1 MFISTRSFKS
11 IAKAA
16 VLALTLTLFSVVGGA
31 SAQAATTVYIND
43 TDAPLAFVKSNST
56 NLIGT
61 GVAVNDV
68 VLYKTVGTYGGVAI
82 DAVITTLSVSGSIS
96 NYDNPGS
103 ASTAAGAANN
113 WMINTVGGEARFR
126 FEFFRSGTYTGANTG
141 IPVVLQNV
149 KITSIDLDC
158 SSSTG
163 SYQYTDATGFQ
174 KYAMM
179 SPTNLAVQTVASTN
193 RVRFIAN
200 KTGSRSSVP
209 EDQVM
214 LKYDAVQTIEF
225 SFGNVVA
232 GQTNYFGLVFGGW
245 PNGGVPTEYTNV
257 FNTPPTSSDTT
268 LNAANGVATILSKT
282 NFGNYADADN
292 NPFMAVKIGTVSG
305 GTLQVNI
312 NGTWT
317 NVSANQVITVAD
329 IEAGKVRFTPSGAS
343 SIQFWVYDGL
353 DYSTNPYTI
362 TGTLATNGQTITF
375 NNPGTKG
382 VGDGSFASGATAS
395 SGLTVTL
402 VSLTPGVCTVS
413 GLNIV
418 PVSAGTCIIV
428 AKQPG
433 DSTYGSAPEVTQEF
447 QIVAGAAP
455 TLTQVITFNQPSDQS
470 LDTATVASGAISNV
484 SDSTTL
490 TPTLISNTPATC
502 SVTGLTINIL
512 AVGTCTI
519 TASHPGTAAVAPATN
534 VVRSFNITAVAGGG
548 TVPATQTWGSSI
560 VTGGGQVHLH
570 GYVETNG
577 TSTTYLFCYTENKP
591 ASTSTKILVG
601 GSNASLYCTS
611 TSTAATD
618 GAVETADISYSSSNT
633 SSSRINSGATVYFQI
648 IAYHSSTNKVY
659 GQIMKIQQGAGYIK
673 TTAPG
678 NITQTSATL
687 NGTAKNTSS
696 KSSRNL
702 YFCLN
707 AKYSVINYYQLANS
721 DGKCDQKLTSN
732 PASLNSGSSTSSAY
746 SGATSLIPNT
756 YYYYQI
762 YMVSSSSKSSYS
774 SYGNI
779 VRFKTSAASPE
790 ATTLGTTG
798 YTTSGAT
805 LTGSI
810 LSNDNS
816 VTPKFCYS
824 ETPTASAGVLS
835 EGNCIGGLVLASP
848 ETVAAGTVGVTRIVT
863 GLTTGHTYYYQTVGV
878 YNGSS
883 KVYGAIK
890 SFTLGAPAATTLSAS
905 GVKVTS
911 GTSWEAQL
919 NGFIK
924 PNGGTSTN
932 YFCLAETNT
941 VTAKGQMT
949 SCVTGGGAVALETAT
964 AETLTNSGSISL
976 SKTGLTAGVTY
987 YFQAIG
993 RNLAQSPSLDNF
1005 GEVLSF
1011 ITASAPSVTTE
1022 DVLVVAV
1029 DTATVRGTMTANGAL
1044 TTGSFCISTSNA
1056 ATVIDGVLDSCLFV
1070 IPSSALTTTTTAN
1083 TTGDAVGLS
1092 QATTYYYQQ
1101 IGDNAMGTSYGTI
1114 KSFTTLAGAPVV
1126 TTVAASDVL
1135 STSATLNGRVNPGG
1149 ASTTVKFCYH
1159 TSNST
1164 DSSGKITGC
1173 TLTDTVTVLAG
1184 TAGLTSL
1191 FKNVD
1196 SLTVNTTYY
1205 FQVVA
1210 YNVVAGV
1217 TNTTYGA
1224 VLNFKTGAPI
1234 VQTLSATS
1242 VTGTTAVLNGTV
1254 KANGSNITSVSFC
1267 LATDS
1272 TVSGRQISNCSP
1284 AGTTTGSATPGTF
1297 SASITIANPESSTA
1311 SGLTSGTTY
1320 YFQIIAQNAQGTSYG
1335 DVLSFVAGAPIG
1347 VTKPATLVTGSTAR
1361 LNGTVNRNGDSG
1373 TTATFCLSDAED
1385 IGADGSLASCIA
1397 TTDVDFTGLSAS
1409 TSTDIAVFVDSA
1421 DLVAG
1426 NTYFFQIKASGTNG
1440 TSIGEVLSFSTGYT
1454 VQFLANGGSGSMSD
1468 QSAVSTTALTS
1479 NAYTKSGSTFSGW
1492 SRTSGGSVEFADGA
1506 SYDFQANLTLYAI
1519 WTAAATP
1526 APTVTKKK
1534 PTLNWSNPSPIKQG
1548 TPLSG
1553 TQLNAITDVPS
1564 VCVYSPAL
1572 GSVLPAG
1579 TYTLS
1584 VTCTPNDPNYEP
1596 ISGTVTLIVKGKV
1609 KPQILWFNPQP
1620 IVNPT
1625 PLTGTQLNALANV
1638 PGKYTYNPPA
1648 GTVLAPG
1655 QHPLNVKFTPDN
1667 REDNEDMEA
1676 NVTIEVLDKKDA
1688 KPVVPPS
1695 KPASLPDT
1703 KTATTPAPA
1712 VILQTAG
1719 KSETITV
1726 RQNDEKTGII
1736 VSAQN
1741 WSLAIKST
1749 TQFVQGTVEDTSARV
1764 VIEKGNTVTTSGT
1777 GFKPFSQVDVW
1788 VYSTPTWLG
1797 AVMTDQF
1804 GNFTT
1809 TLPMP
1814 NALPE
1819 GDHTFQAKG
1828 QTPESTERVAAIPI
1842 TLVPATVVNKP
1853 GSLRFEVYFGMN
1865 SPIVTAKE
1873 KARVTKLVQYAM
1885 KKIASGSKITVEIDG
1900 WVQPNPNPGDIKY
1913 LSTHRAKNTA
1923 NVLRAL
1929 GLKGIYTLKY
1939 PGLAKDNIPA
1949 ARHASV
1955 IIKWS
1960 KSK

>member
-1 MFISTRSFKS
+1 MIFTRQKRAT
-11 IAKAA
+11 IAKTAIA
-16 VLALTLTLFSVVGGA
+16 ALTLTLISVIGGV

-61 GVAVNDV
+61 GTAANDV

-126 FEFFRSGTYTGANTG
+126 FQFFRAGTYTGANTG
-141 IPVVLQNV
+141 VPVVLQNV

-158 SSSTG
+158 SSAAG

-200 KTGSRSSVP
+200 KTGSRTSVP

-214 LKYDAVQTIEF
+214 MKYDAVQSIEF

-232 GQTNYFGLVFGGW
+232 SQTNYFGLVFGGW
-245 PNGGVPTEYTNV
+245 PNGGIPTEYTNV
-257 FNTPPTSSDTT
+257 FNTPPTASDSTINT
-268 LNAANGVATILSKT
+268 SNGVATILSTT

-292 NPFMAVKIGTVSG
+292 NPFMAVKIGTVTG
-305 GTLQVNI
+305 GTLKLN
-312 NGTWT
+312 TT
-317 NVSANQVITVAD
+317 NVTTGQIITVAD
-329 IEAGKVRFTPSGAS
+329 IEAGKLNFTASGS
-343 SIQFWVYDGL
+343 STIQFWVYDGL
-353 DYSTNPYTI
+353 DFSTNPYTI
-362 TGTLATNGQTITF
+362 TGANAAGAQTITF

-382 VGDGSFASGATAS
+382 VGSGTFASGATAS
-395 SGLTVTL
+395 TGLTVQL

-413 GLNIV
+413 GLDIV

-433 DSTYGSAPEVTQEF
+433 DSNVGAAPEVTQEF

-455 TLTQVITFNQPSDQS
+455 TLTQVITFAQPADQS
-470 LDTATVASGAISNV
+470 LDTATVASGATSAV

-490 TPTLISNTPATC
+490 VPVLTSNTPSTC
-502 SVTGLTINIL
+502 TVNGLTINIV

-519 TASHPGTAAVAPATN
+519 TASQPGTATVAPATN
-534 VVRSFNITAVAGGG
+534 VVRSFNITSVAGGG
-548 TVPATQTWGSSI
+548 TVPATQTWGSSV
-560 VTGGGQVHLH
+560 VTGGSNVRLH
-570 GYVETNG
+570 GYVSVNSAT
-577 TSTTYLFCYTENKP
+577 TTYQFCYTENRP
-591 ASTSTKILVG
+591 AATTTKILVG
-601 GSNASLYCTS
+601 GSNGSLYCTS
-611 TSTAATD
+611 TATTASDAV
-618 GAVETADISYSSSNT
+618 VETADISYSGNSTNA
-633 SSSRINSGATVYFQI
+633 SRINSGSTVYFQI
-648 IAYHSSTNKVY
+648 IAYHSSSNKVY
-659 GQIMKIQQGAGYIK
+659 GQIMQIAQSAGYVK
-673 TTAPG
+673 TTTESNLA
-678 NITQTSATL
+678 QTSATL

-707 AKYSVINYYQLANS
+707 ATYNIVNRVQLANS
-721 DGKCDQKLTSN
+721 DGKCDQKLTSS
-732 PASLNSGSSTSSAY
+732 PANLSTGSSTSSANANV
-746 SGATSLIPNT
+746 SGLKAAT
-756 YYYYQI
+756 YYYYQL
-762 YMVSSSSKSSYS
+762 YMVSTKSSSTI

-798 YTTSGAT
+798 YTTTSAT

-824 ETPTASAGVLS
+824 ETPTATSGVLTES
-835 EGNCIGGLVLASP
+835 NCIGGLVLASP
-848 ETVAAGTVGVTRIVT
+848 DVVSVGTAGVNRVIT
-863 GLTTGHTYYYQTVGV
+863 GLTSGKTYYYQTVGV
-878 YNGSS
+878 YNTTS

-890 SFTLGAPAATTLSAS
+890 SFTLGAPAATTLTAT
-905 GVKVTS
+905 GVKITS

-919 NGFIK
+919 NGFIN

-932 YFCLAETNT
+932 YFCISDTNT
-941 VTAKGQMT
+941 VTAKGVMT
-949 SCVTGGGAVALETAT
+949 QCVTGGGAVLLDTAT
-964 AETLTNSGSISL
+964 AETRNTSGPITL
-976 SKTGLTAGVTY
+976 SKTGLNAGVTY

-993 RNLAQSPSLDNF
+993 RNLSQSPSLDNF

-1011 ITASAPSVTTE
+1011 ITASAPTVTTE
-1022 DVLVVAV
+1022 DVLLFGI

-1044 TTGSFCISTSNA
+1044 TTGSFCISSSSA

-1070 IPSSALTTTTTAN
+1070 IPSSPTTTSTNSA

-1101 IGDNAMGTSYGTI
+1101 IGDNSQGTSYGTI
-1114 KSFTTLAGAPVV
+1114 KSFTTLAGSPVV
-1126 TTVAASDVL
+1126 TTLAATNVL
-1135 STSATLNGRVNPGG
+1135 STTSTLNGRVNPGG

-1159 TSNST
+1159 TSSST
-1164 DSSGKITGC
+1164 DSNGKITGC
-1173 TLTDTVTVLAG
+1173 TLTDTVTVLSAS
-1184 TAGLTSL
+1184 AGLTTL
-1191 FKNVD
+1191 LKNID

-1210 YNVVAGV
+1210 SNVVAGN

-1224 VLNFKTGAPI
+1224 VLSFQTGAPI
-1234 VQTLSATS
+1234 VQTQPATS
-1242 VTGTTAVLNGTV
+1242 VTGTSAVLNGTV
-1254 KANGSNITSVSFC
+1254 KANGSNISAVKFC
-1267 LATDS
+1267 LATDPTATNGVITS
-1272 TVSGRQISNCSP
+1272 SNCAGGSP
-1284 AGTTTGSATPGTF
+1284 QNATPYTF
-1297 SASITIANPESSTA
+1297 SSTILTANPESLTV
-1311 SGLTSGTTY
+1311 TSGISSGTVY
-1320 YFQIIAQNAQGTSYG
+1320 YFQISATNGQGTSYG
-1335 DVLSFVAGAPIG
+1335 EILSFTAGAPIG
-1347 VTKPATLVTGSTAR
+1347 VTKTATSVTGSSAR
-1361 LNGTVNRNGDSG
+1361 LNGTVNRNGDAD
-1373 TTATFCLSDAED
+1373 TTALFCLSDAED
-1385 IGADGSLASCIA
+1385 VGADGSLLTCISS
-1397 TTDVDFTGLSAS
+1397 TDVDFTGLSAS
-1409 TSTDIAVFVDSA
+1409 TNTDISVFVDASS
-1421 DLVAG
+1421 LVAG
-1426 NTYFFQIKASGTNG
+1426 NTYFFQIKATGTNG
-1440 TSIGEVLSFSTGYT
+1440 TTIGQVFDFSTGYT
-1454 VQFLANGGSGSMSD
+1454 VQFVANGGSGSMND
-1468 QSAVSTTALTS
+1468 LSATTTTALTA
-1479 NAYTKSGSTFSGW
+1479 NAFSKASSTFAGW

-1506 SYDFQANLTLYAI
+1506 TYDFSANLTLYAI
-1519 WTAAATP
+1519 WNAVATP
-1526 APTVTKKK
+1526 APTT
-1534 PTLNWSNPSPIKQG
+1534 PTVKLKAKLTWGNPSAIKQG

-1553 TQLNAITDVPS
+1553 SQLNAVTDVPS

-1572 GSVLPAG
+1572 GTVLPAG
-1579 TYTLS
+1579 TYALT
-1584 VTCTPNDPNYEP
+1584 VTCTPNDSNYEP
-1596 ISGTVTLIVKGKV
+1596 ITGTVTLIVKGKV
-1609 KPQILWFNPQP
+1609 KPQILWFNPSA
-1620 IVNPT
+1620 IINPT
-1625 PLTGTQLNALANV
+1625 PLSGTQLNALANV
-1638 PGKYTYNPPA
+1638 PGKYSYNPPA
-1648 GTVLAPG
+1648 GTILAPG
-1655 QHPLNVKFTPDN
+1655 KHALNVKFTPDN
-1667 REDNEDMEA
+1667 REDNEDMES
-1676 NVTIEVLDKKDA
+1676 NVTIEVLEKKDA
-1688 KPVVPPS
+1688 KPVVPPT
-1695 KPASLPDT
+1695 KPVSTPDT
-1703 KTATTPAPA
+1703 KTVSTPAPA

-1726 RQNDEKTGII
+1726 RQNEEKTGII
-1736 VSAQN
+1736 VSSAD

-1749 TQFVQGTVEDTSARV
+1749 TQFVQGNVEDTSARV

-1814 NALPE
+1814 NSLPE

-1828 QTPESTERVAAIPI
+1828 QTPESAERTAAIPI

-1865 SPIVTAKE
+1865 SPVVT
-1873 KARVTKLVQYAM
+1873 KAEQARITKLVQFAA
-1885 KKIASGSKITVEIDG
+1885 KKIAAGSKVTVEVNG

-1913 LSTHRAKNTA
+1913 LSTNRAKNVA
-1923 NVLRAL
+1923 AVIKAL
-1929 GLKGIYTLKY
+1929 GIKGSYTLKY
-1939 PGLAKDNIPA
+1939 PGLAKDNIPS

-1955 IIKWS
+1955 IINWS

>member
-1 MFISTRSFKS
+1 LVGTISDPT
-11 IAKAA
+11 AE
-16 VLALTLTLFSVVGGA
+16 
-31 SAQAATTVYIND
+31 AATTVTISD

-56 NLIGT
+56 NLVGT
-61 GVAVNDV
+61 GVAANDV
-68 VLYKTVGTYGGVAI
+68 VLYKTVGTYGGVSI
-82 DAVITTLSVSGSIS
+82 DAVITTLSVSGSVS

-126 FEFFRSGTYTGANTG
+126 FEFFRAGTYTGANTG
-141 IPVVLQNV
+141 VPVVLQNV

-158 SSSTG
+158 SSAAG

-200 KTGSRSSVP
+200 KTGSRTSVP

-214 LKYDAVQTIEF
+214 MKYDAVQSIEF

-257 FNTPPTSSDTT
+257 FNTPPTASDTT
-268 LNAANGVATILSKT
+268 INTSNGVATVLSTT

-292 NPFMAVKIGTVSG
+292 NPFMAVKIGTVTG
-305 GTLQVNI
+305 GTLKLNTTTVI
-312 NGTWT
+312 SG
-317 NVSANQVITVAD
+317 QVITVAD
-329 IEAGKVRFTPSGAS
+329 IEAGKLNFTASGSS

-353 DYSTNPYTI
+353 DFSTNPYTI
-362 TGTLATNGQTITF
+362 TGTNAAGAQTITF

-382 VGDGSFASGATAS
+382 VGSGTFPSGATAS
-395 SGLTVTL
+395 SGLTVQL

-413 GLNIV
+413 GLDIV

-433 DSTYGSAPEVTQEF
+433 DANFGAAPEKTQEF
-447 QIVAGAAP
+447 LIVAGAAP
-455 TLTQVITFNQPSDQS
+455 TETQTITFLQPADQS
-470 LDTATVASGAISNV
+470 LDTATVASGASSLATNGT
-484 SDSTTL
+484 SL
-490 TPTLISNTPATC
+490 TPTLTSNTPGVC

-519 TASHPGTAAVAPATN
+519 TASQPGTSVIAPAAN
-534 VVRSFNITAVAGGG
+534 VTRSFNITSVAGGG
-548 TVPATQTWGSSI
+548 TVPTAQTWGSSI
-560 VTGGGQVHLH
+560 VTGGSNVRLH
-570 GYVETNG
+570 GYVTTEG
-577 TSTTYLFCYTENKP
+577 AATTYKFCFSETRP
-591 ASTSTKILVG
+591 ASTTTKILT
-601 GSNASLYCTS
+601 SSIYCTTAVNIS
-611 TSTAATD
+611 TTD
-618 GAVETADISYSSSNT
+618 GAYDSGDITYSGNSTNST
-633 SSSRINSGATVYFQI
+633 RINSGATVYFQI
-648 IAYHSSTNKVY
+648 IAYPTANANNKVY
-659 GQIMKIQQGAGYIK
+659 GQIMQIAQSAGYVK
-673 TTAPG
+673 TTAET
-678 NITQTSATL
+678 NLLQTSATL

-707 AKYSVINYYQLANS
+707 ATYNIVNRVQLANS

-732 PASLNSGSSTSSAY
+732 PANLSNGSSTSSANANVT
-746 SGATSLIPNT
+746 GLKAAT
-756 YYYYQI
+756 YYYYQL
-762 YMVSSSSKSSYS
+762 YMVSSKSSS
-774 SYGNI
+774 TISYGNI
-779 VRFKTSAASPE
+779 VRFKTAAASPE

-798 YTTSGAT
+798 YTSTSAT

-824 ETPTASAGVLS
+824 ETPTATSGVLS
-835 EGNCIGGLVLASP
+835 EANCIGGLVLASP
-848 ETVAAGTVGVTRIVT
+848 ETVSVGTAGVNRVIT
-863 GLTTGHTYYYQTVGV
+863 GLTTGKTYFYQTVGV
-878 YNGSS
+878 YNSTS
-883 KVYGAIK
+883 KVYGAIR
-890 SFTLGAPAATTLSAS
+890 SFTLGAPAATTLTAT

-911 GTSWEAQL
+911 GSSWEAQL
-919 NGFIK
+919 NGFIN

-932 YFCLAETNT
+932 YFCISDTNT
-941 VTAKGQMT
+941 VTNKGAMT
-949 SCVTGGGAVALETAT
+949 QCVTGGGAVLLDTAT
-964 AETLTNSGSISL
+964 AETRTTSGSITL
-976 SKTGLTAGVTY
+976 NKTGLTAGVTY

-993 RNLAQSPSLDNF
+993 RNLTQSPSLDNF

-1011 ITASAPSVTTE
+1011 ITASAPTVTTE
-1022 DVLVVAV
+1022 DVLVLGV

-1044 TTGSFCISTSNA
+1044 TTGSFCISASNA

-1070 IPSSALTTTTTAN
+1070 IASSPLTTSTNSA

-1101 IGDNAMGTSYGTI
+1101 IGDNSQGTSYGTI
-1114 KSFTTLAGAPVV
+1114 KSFTTLAGSPVV
-1126 TTVAASDVL
+1126 TTLPATNVL
-1135 STSATLNGRVNPGG
+1135 STTSTLNGRVNPGG

-1164 DSSGKITGC
+1164 DASGMITGC
-1173 TLTDTVTVLAG
+1173 TLTETVTVLAAS
-1184 TAGLTSL
+1184 AGLTTL
-1191 FKNVD
+1191 LKNID

-1210 YNVVAGV
+1210 SNVVAGS

-1224 VLNFKTGAPI
+1224 VLSFKTGAPI
-1234 VQTLSATS
+1234 VQTQPATA
-1242 VTGTTAVLNGTV
+1242 VTGTSAVLNGTV
-1254 KANGSNITSVSFC
+1254 KANGSNISAVKFC
-1267 LATDS
+1267 LATDPTATNGVITS
-1272 TVSGRQISNCSP
+1272 SNC
-1284 AGTTTGSATPGTF
+1284 AGGAPQNATPYTF
-1297 SASITIANPESSTA
+1297 SSSIIIANPESLTVS
-1311 SGLTSGTTY
+1311 SGISSGTTY
-1320 YFQIIAQNAQGTSYG
+1320 YFQISATNGQGTSYG
-1335 DVLSFVAGAPIG
+1335 EILSFTAGAPIG
-1347 VTKPATLVTGSTAR
+1347 VTTAATSVTGSTAR

-1373 TTATFCLSDAED
+1373 TSALFCLSDAED
-1385 IGADGSLASCIA
+1385 VGADGSLLTCISS
-1397 TTDVDFTGLSAS
+1397 TDVDFTGLSAS
-1409 TSTDIAVFVDSA
+1409 TNTDISVFVDASS
-1421 DLVAG
+1421 LVAG
-1426 NTYFFQIKASGTNG
+1426 NTYFFQIKTTGTNG
-1440 TSIGEVLSFSTGYT
+1440 TSIGEVLNFSTGYT
-1454 VQFLANGGSGSMSD
+1454 VQFVANGGSGSMND
-1468 QSAVSTTALTS
+1468 LSATTATALTA
-1479 NAYTKSGSTFSGW
+1479 NAFSKASSTFAGW
-1492 SRTSGGSVEFADGA
+1492 SRTAGGSVEFADGA
-1506 SYDFQANLTLYAI
+1506 TYDFTANLTLYAI
-1519 WTAAATP
+1519 WNAVASTP
-1526 APTVTKKK
+1526 TPTPTPKKK
-1534 PTLNWSNPSPIKQG
+1534 PVLNWGNPSPIKQG

-1553 TQLNAITDVPS
+1553 TQLNASTDVPS

-1572 GSVLPAG
+1572 GTVLPAG
-1579 TYTLS
+1579 TYTLT

-1596 ISGTVTLIVKGKV
+1596 ISGSVTLIVKGKV
-1609 KPQILWFNPQP
+1609 KPQILWFNPTP

-1625 PLTGTQLNALANV
+1625 PLGGTQLNALANV
-1638 PGKYTYNPPA
+1638 PGKYSYNPPA

-1655 QHPLNVKFTPDN
+1655 KHPLNVKFTPDN

-1676 NVTIEVLDKKDA
+1676 NVTIEVLEKKDEKPA
-1688 KPVVPPS
+1688 IVPTKPVN
-1695 KPASLPDT
+1695 LPDT

-1719 KSETITV
+1719 KSETITI

-1736 VSAQN
+1736 VSAPD

-1749 TQFVQGTVEDTSARV
+1749 TQFVQGSVQDTAARV

-1777 GFKPFSQVDVW
+1777 GFKPNSQVDVW

-1814 NALPE
+1814 ASLPE

-1828 QTPESTERVAAIPI
+1828 QTPESTERTAAIPI
-1842 TLVPATVVNKP
+1842 TLVPAAVVNKP

-1865 SPIVTAKE
+1865 SPVVT
-1873 KARVTKLVQYAM
+1873 KAETARISKLVQYAM
-1885 KKIASGSKITVEIDG
+1885 KKIASGSKVTVEIDG

-1913 LSTHRAKNTA
+1913 LSTHRASNTA
-1923 NVLRAL
+1923 RVVREL
-1929 GLKGIYTLKY
+1929 GLQGSYTLRY
-1939 PGLAKDNIPA
+1939 PGLAKDNIPT

-1955 IIKWS
+1955 YITWS

>member
-1 MFISTRSFKS
+1 MLFNTRISRGL
-11 IAKAA
+11 AQAA
-16 VLALTLTLFSVVGGA
+16 VTALFLTLVGTISA
-31 SAQAATTVYIND
+31 PTAQAATTVYIND
-43 TDAPLAFVKSNST
+43 TDAPLAFVKANST
-56 NLIGT
+56 NLVGT
-61 GVAVNDV
+61 GVATNDV

-82 DAVITTLSVSGSIS
+82 DAVITTLSVSGSVS

-126 FEFFRSGTYTGANTG
+126 FEFFRAGTYTGANTG
-141 IPVVLQNV
+141 VPVVLQNV

-158 SSSTG
+158 SSAAG

-214 LKYDAVQTIEF
+214 LKYDAVQKIEF

-232 GQTNYFGLVFGGW
+232 GSTNYFGLVFGGW

-257 FNTPPTSSDTT
+257 FNTPPTASDTT
-268 LNAANGVATILSKT
+268 INTSNGVATILSTT

-292 NPFMAVKIGTVSG
+292 NPFMAVKIGTVTG
-305 GTLQVNI
+305 GTLKLNTTTVTA
-312 NGTWT
+312 G
-317 NVSANQVITVAD
+317 QVITVAD
-329 IEAGKVRFTPSGAS
+329 IEAGKLNFTASGAS

-353 DYSTNPYTI
+353 DFSTNPYTI
-362 TGTLATNGQTITF
+362 TGTNATNAQTITF

-382 VGDGSFASGATAS
+382 VGSGTFASGATAS
-395 SGLTVTL
+395 SGLTVEL

-413 GLNIV
+413 GLDIV

-433 DSTYGSAPEVTQEF
+433 NSTYGAAPEVTQEF

-455 TLTQVITFNQPSDQS
+455 TLTQVITFAQPADQS
-470 LDTATVASGAISNV
+470 LDTATVASGATSAV

-490 TPTLISNTPATC
+490 VPVLTSNTPSTC

-519 TASHPGTAAVAPATN
+519 TASQPGTSTVAPATN

-560 VTGGGQVHLH
+560 VTGGSNVHLH
-570 GYVETNG
+570 GYVAYNG
-577 TSTTYLFCYTENKP
+577 VTTTYQFCYTENKP
-591 ASTSTKILVG
+591 AATTTKILVG
-601 GSNASLYCTS
+601 GSSGSLYCTS
-611 TSTAATD
+611 TATTASDAV
-618 GAVETADISYSSSNT
+618 VETADISYTGSST
-633 SSSRINSGATVYFQI
+633 SSTRINSGATVYFQI
-648 IAYHSSTNKVY
+648 IAYHSSSNKVY
-659 GQIMKIQQGAGYIK
+659 GQIMQIAQSAGYVK
-673 TTAPG
+673 TTAES
-678 NITQTSATL
+678 NLAQTSATL

-707 AKYSVINYYQLANS
+707 ATYNIVNRVQLANA

-732 PASLNSGSSTSSAY
+732 PANLSSGSTTSSANANVT
-746 SGATSLIPNT
+746 GLKAAT
-756 YYYYQI
+756 YYYYQL
-762 YMVSSSSKSSYS
+762 YMVSTKSSSTI

-798 YTTSGAT
+798 YTSTSAT

-824 ETPTASAGVLS
+824 ETPTATSGVLT
-835 EGNCIGGLVLASP
+835 EANCIGGLVLASP
-848 ETVAAGTVGVTRIVT
+848 ETVSVGTAGVNRVIT
-863 GLTTGHTYYYQTVGV
+863 GLTTGKTYYYQTVGV
-878 YNGSS
+878 YNSTS
-883 KVYGAIK
+883 KVYGAIR
-890 SFTLGAPAATTLSAS
+890 SFTLGAPAATTLTAT

-919 NGFIK
+919 NGFIN

-932 YFCLAETNT
+932 YFCISDTNT
-941 VTAKGQMT
+941 VTAKGAMT
-949 SCVTGGGAVALETAT
+949 RCVTGGGAVLLDTAT
-964 AETLTNSGSISL
+964 AETRTASGPITL

-993 RNLAQSPSLDNF
+993 RNLTQSPSLDNF

-1011 ITASAPSVTTE
+1011 ITASAPTVTTE
-1022 DVLVVAV
+1022 DVLVLGV

-1044 TTGSFCISTSNA
+1044 TTGSFCISASNA
-1056 ATVIDGVLDSCLFV
+1056 ATIIDGVLDSCLFV
-1070 IPSSALTTTTTAN
+1070 LPSSPLTTSTNSA

-1101 IGDNAMGTSYGTI
+1101 IGDNSQGTSYGTI
-1114 KSFTTLAGAPVV
+1114 KSFTTYAGSPVA
-1126 TTVAASDVL
+1126 TTVAATNVL
-1135 STSATLNGRVNPGG
+1135 STTATLNGRVNSGG
-1149 ASTTVKFCYH
+1149 ATTTVKFCYG
-1159 TSNST
+1159 TS
-1164 DSSGKITGC
+1164 SSLTGC
-1173 TLTDTVTVLAG
+1173 TMTGTVATIAA
-1184 TAGLTSL
+1184 TAGLTSVL
-1191 FKNVD
+1191 FNAD
-1196 SLTVNTTYY
+1196 SLTANTTYY

-1210 YNVVAGV
+1210 
-1217 TNTTYGA
+1217 TNTVNGA
-1224 VLNFKTGAPI
+1224 TNTINGAILSFKTGAPI
-1234 VQTLSATS
+1234 VQTLAATAVTATS
-1242 VTGTTAVLNGTV
+1242 AVLNGTV
-1254 KANGSNITSVSFC
+1254 KANGSNISNVQFC
-1267 LATDS
+1267 LATDPTLNVNGS
-1272 TVSGRQISNCSP
+1272 GAIATCVSSNN
-1284 AGTTTGSATPGTF
+1284 ATP
-1297 SASITIANPESSTA
+1297 ASFASTITIANPESQTV
-1311 SGLTSGTTY
+1311 SGLTTGATY
-1320 YFQIIAQNAQGTSYG
+1320 YFQVIATNGQGTSYG
-1335 DVLSFVAGAPIG
+1335 EVMTFTAGAPVG
-1347 VTKPATLVTGSTAR
+1347 VTTAASSVTGSSAR
-1361 LNGTVNRNGDSG
+1361 LNGTVNRNGDTG
-1373 TTATFCLSDAED
+1373 TTALFCLSDAED
-1385 IGADGSLASCIA
+1385 VGTDGSLVTCISS
-1397 TTDVDFTGLSAS
+1397 TDVDFTGLSAS
-1409 TSTDIAVFVDSA
+1409 TNTDISVFVDVSS
-1421 DLVAG
+1421 LVAG
-1426 NTYFFQIKASGTNG
+1426 NTYFFQIKTTGTNG
-1440 TSIGEVLSFSTGYT
+1440 TTIGQVLNFSTGYT
-1454 VQFLANGGSGSMSD
+1454 VQFLANGGSGSMND
-1468 QSAVSTTALTS
+1468 LSATTTTALTA
-1479 NAYTKSGSTFSGW
+1479 NAFSKASSTFAGW

-1506 SYDFQANLTLYAI
+1506 NYDFTANLTLYAI
-1519 WTAAATP
+1519 WNAVASTP
-1526 APTVTKKK
+1526 TPTPTPTPKKK
-1534 PTLNWSNPSPIKQG
+1534 PVLNWGNPSPIKQG

-1553 TQLNAITDVPS
+1553 TQLNASTDVPS

-1572 GSVLPAG
+1572 GTVLPAG
-1579 TYTLS
+1579 TYTLT

-1596 ISGTVTLIVKGKV
+1596 ISGSVTLIVKGKV
-1609 KPQILWFNPQP
+1609 KPQILWFNPTP

-1625 PLTGTQLNALANV
+1625 PLGGTQLNALANV
-1638 PGKYTYNPPA
+1638 PGKYSYNPPA
-1648 GTVLAPG
+1648 GTVLVPG
-1655 QHPLNVKFTPDN
+1655 KHPLNVKFTPDN

-1676 NVTIEVLDKKDA
+1676 NVTIEVLEKKDEKPA
-1688 KPVVPPS
+1688 IVPTKPVN
-1695 KPASLPDT
+1695 LPDT

-1736 VSAQN
+1736 VSAPD

-1749 TQFVQGTVEDTSARV
+1749 TQFVQGSVQDTSARV

-1777 GFKPFSQVDVW
+1777 GFKPNSQVDVW

-1814 NALPE
+1814 ASLPE

-1828 QTPESTERVAAIPI
+1828 QTPESTERTAAIPI
-1842 TLVPATVVNKP
+1842 TLVPAAVVNKP

-1865 SPIVTAKE
+1865 SPVVT
-1873 KARVTKLVQYAM
+1873 KAETARISKLVQYAM
-1885 KKIASGSKITVEIDG
+1885 KKIASGSKVTVEIDG

-1913 LSTHRAKNTA
+1913 LSTHRASNTA
-1923 NVLRAL
+1923 RVVREL
-1929 GLKGIYTLKY
+1929 GLQGSYTLRY
-1939 PGLAKDNIPA
+1939 PGLAKDNIPT

-1955 IIKWS
+1955 YITWS

>member
-1 MFISTRSFKS
+1 MSFSTYLRRRITPTV
-11 IAKAA
+11 IAA
-16 VLALTLTLFSVVGGA
+16 LALGLLTVITPQG
-31 SAQAATTVYIND
+31 AQAATTVYIND
-43 TDAPLAFVKSNST
+43 TDAPLAFVKT
-56 NLIGT
+56 NAVNIVGT
-61 GVAVNDV
+61 GVAAGDV
-68 VLYKTVGTYGGVAI
+68 VLYKTVGTYGGVSI
-82 DAVITTLSVSGSIS
+82 DAAVTTISVSGSIA

-103 ASTAAGAANN
+103 ASTAAGYLNN

-126 FEFFRSGTYTGANTG
+126 FEFFRAGTYTGANTG

-158 SSSTG
+158 SSAAG

-225 SFGNVVA
+225 SFGNLVA
-232 GQTNYFGLVFGGW
+232 GSTNYFGLVFGGW

-257 FNTPPTSSDTT
+257 FNTPPTSTNTNINTS
-268 LNAANGVATILSKT
+268 NGVATVLSTT
-282 NFGNYADADN
+282 NFGTYADADN
-292 NPFMAVKIGTVSG
+292 NPFMSVKIGTVTG
-305 GTLQVNI
+305 GTLQWY
-312 NGTWT
+312 NGTTWA
-317 NVSANQVITVAD
+317 NVTAGQVITVAD
-329 IEAGKVRFTPSGAS
+329 IEKGYLKFTASGAS

-353 DYSTNPYTI
+353 DFSTNPYTI
-362 TGTLATNGQTITF
+362 TGTNAAGSQTITF
-375 NNPGTKG
+375 ANPGTKG
-382 VGDGSFASGATAS
+382 VGSGQFASNAVAT
-395 SGLTVTL
+395 SGLTVEL

-418 PVSAGTCIIV
+418 PVIAGTCIIV

-433 DSTYGSAPEVTQEF
+433 DSNFGAAPEVTQEF
-447 QIVAGAAP
+447 LIVAGSAP
-455 TLTQVITFNQPSDQS
+455 TETQTITFPQPSDQS
-470 LDTATVASGAISNV
+470 LDTATVASGASSLATNGT
-484 SDSTTL
+484 SL
-490 TPTLISNTPATC
+490 TPTLTSNTPSIC

-519 TASHPGTAAVAPATN
+519 TASQPGTTIIAPATN
-534 VVRSFNITAVAGGG
+534 VTRSFNITAVAGGG

-560 VTGGGQVHLH
+560 VNNGGQVHLH
-570 GYVETNG
+570 GYVQTNG
-577 TSTTYLFCYTENKP
+577 TSTTYLFCYTETKP
-591 ASTSTKILVG
+591 ASTTTKILVG
-601 GSNASLYCTS
+601 SSNASLYCTS
-611 TSTAATD
+611 TSSAASD
-618 GAVETADISYSSSNT
+618 SAVETADISYTGSSTNA
-633 SSSRINSGATVYFQI
+633 SRINSGSTVYFQI
-648 IAYHSSTNKVY
+648 IAYHSSANKVY
-659 GQIMKIQQGAGYIK
+659 GQIMQIAQGAGNVK
-673 TTAPG
+673 TTTES
-678 NITQTSATL
+678 NLTQTSATL

-707 AKYSVINYYQLANS
+707 AAYNVVNRVQLANA
-721 DGKCDQKLTSN
+721 DGKCDQKLTAN
-732 PASLNSGSSTSSAY
+732 PANLSSGNSTSSSNAAVT
-746 SGATSLIPNT
+746 GLKPAT
-756 YYYYQI
+756 YYYYQH
-762 YMVSSSSKSSYS
+762 YMVSSKSSS
-774 SYGNI
+774 TISYGNI

-790 ATTLGTTG
+790 ATTLGVTG
-798 YTTSGAT
+798 YTTTSAT

-816 VTPKFCYS
+816 VTPKFCYT
-824 ETPTASAGVLS
+824 ETATSSAGVLS
-835 EGNCIGGLVLASP
+835 EGNCIGGLVIASP
-848 ETVAAGTVGVTRIVT
+848 ETVSVGTLGVNRVIT
-863 GLTTGHTYYYQTVGV
+863 GLVSGHTYYYQTVGV
-878 YNGSS
+878 YNSTS
-883 KVYGAIK
+883 KVYGAIR
-890 SFTLGAPAATTLSAS
+890 SFTLGAPAATTLTAT

-919 NGFIK
+919 NGFIN

-932 YFCLAETNT
+932 YFCISDTNT
-941 VTAKGQMT
+941 VTAKGAMT
-949 SCVTGGGAVALETAT
+949 RCVTGGGAVALDTAT
-964 AETLTNSGSISL
+964 AETRTTSGPITL

-993 RNLAQSPSLDNF
+993 RNLTQSPSLDNY

-1011 ITASAPSVTTE
+1011 ITASAPDVTTE
-1022 DVLVVAV
+1022 DVLVVGV

-1044 TTGSFCISTSNA
+1044 TTGSFCISASSA
-1056 ATVIDGVLDSCLFV
+1056 ATIIDGVLDSCLFV
-1070 IPSSALTTTTTAN
+1070 IPSSPLTTSTNSA
-1083 TTGDAVGLS
+1083 TTGAAVGLS

-1101 IGDNAMGTSYGTI
+1101 IGDNSQGTSYGTI
-1114 KSFTTLAGAPVV
+1114 KSFTTFAGSPVA
-1126 TTVAASDVL
+1126 TTVAATNVL
-1135 STSATLNGRVNPGG
+1135 ATTATLNGRVNSGG
-1149 ASTTVKFCYH
+1149 AAATVKFCYY
-1159 TSNST
+1159 TSSST
-1164 DSSGKITGC
+1164 DSNGKITSC
-1173 TLTDTVTVLAG
+1173 TLTSTVTTVGA
-1184 TAGLTSL
+1184 TAGLTSVL
-1191 FKNVD
+1191 FNVD
-1196 SLTVNTTYY
+1196 SLTANTTYY

-1210 YNVVAGV
+1210 SNTVNGA
-1217 TNTTYGA
+1217 TNTIYGA
-1224 VLNFKTGAPI
+1224 VLSFKTGAPI
-1234 VQTLSATS
+1234 VQTMAATS
-1242 VTGTTAVLNGTV
+1242 VTGTSAVLNGTV
-1254 KANGSNITSVSFC
+1254 KANGSNISNVQFC
-1267 LATDS
+1267 LATDPTAS
-1272 TVSGRQISNCSP
+1272 NGQITTCTSSGN
-1284 AGTTTGSATPGTF
+1284 ATPATF
-1297 SASITIANPESSTA
+1297 ASSITIANPESRTVT
-1311 SGLTSGTTY
+1311 GLTSGTTY
-1320 YFQIIAQNAQGTSYG
+1320 YFQIIATNSQGTSYG
-1335 DVLSFVAGAPIG
+1335 EILTFTAGAPIG
-1347 VTKPATLVTGSTAR
+1347 VTTDATLVTGSTAR
-1361 LNGTVNRNGDSG
+1361 LNGTVNRNGDAG

-1385 IGADGSLASCIA
+1385 VGADGALATCIS
-1397 TTDVDFTGLSAS
+1397 TGDVDFTSLSAS
-1409 TSTDIAVFVDSA
+1409 TSTDIAVYIDVT

-1440 TSIGEVLSFSTGYT
+1440 TSIGQVLNFSTGYT
-1454 VQFLANGGSGSMSD
+1454 VQFLANGGSGSMNS
-1468 QSAVSTTALTS
+1468 QSAVSTTALTA
-1479 NAYTKSGSTFSGW
+1479 NTYTKTGATFGGW
-1492 SRTSGGSVEFADGA
+1492 SLTSGGSVAYADGA
-1506 SYDFQANLTLYAI
+1506 NYDFSANLTLYAI
-1519 WTAAATP
+1519 WNASA
-1526 APTVTKKK
+1526 APTPTPTPEKKK
-1534 PTLNWSNPSPIKQG
+1534 AKLNWNNPTPIKQG

-1553 TQLNAITDVPS
+1553 NQLNAITDVPS

-1572 GSVLPAG
+1572 GTILPAG

-1584 VTCTPNDPNYEP
+1584 VTCTPTDPNYEP

-1609 KPQILWFNPQP
+1609 KPQILWFNPSS
-1620 IVNPT
+1620 IINPT
-1625 PLTGTQLNALANV
+1625 PLGGGQLNALANV

-1655 QHPLNVKFTPDN
+1655 IHPLNVKFTPDN

-1676 NVTIEVLDKKDA
+1676 NVTIEVLDKKD
-1688 KPVVPPS
+1688 S
-1695 KPASLPDT
+1695 KPAVVPTKPVNTPDT

-1736 VSAQN
+1736 VTAPD

-1749 TQFVQGTVEDTSARV
+1749 TQFVQGNVEDTSARV

-1842 TLVPATVVNKP
+1842 TLVPATVANKP

-1865 SPIVTAKE
+1865 SPVVT
-1873 KARVTKLVQYAM
+1873 KAENARIAKLVQYAQ
-1885 KKIASGSKITVEIDG
+1885 KKIASGAKITVEVNG
-1900 WVQPNPNPGDIKY
+1900 WVQPNPRPGDIKY
-1913 LSTHRAKNTA
+1913 LSTHRAD
-1923 NVLRAL
+1923 NVAKALRAL
-1929 GLKGIYTLKY
+1929 GLKGAYTKRY
-1939 PGLAKDNIPA
+1939 PGLAKDNIPT

-1955 IIKWS
+1955 VIRWS
-1960 KSK
+1960 ITK